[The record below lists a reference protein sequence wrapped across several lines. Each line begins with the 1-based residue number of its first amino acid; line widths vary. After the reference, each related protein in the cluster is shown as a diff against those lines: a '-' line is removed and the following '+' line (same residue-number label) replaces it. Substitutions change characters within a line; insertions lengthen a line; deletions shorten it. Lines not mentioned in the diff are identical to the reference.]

1 MPYLV
6 VILKTDG
13 TRWQSTQPNAP
24 DLYQLQKAVGGF
36 IETVPHFRAL
46 THDGQSYKRGTC
58 FCNEEGKIT
67 GLPVNVQATKAW
79 LDNLGKGPF
88 RYPPV
93 LHGDC
98 IYYAKVP
105 KDAK

>member
-13 TRWQSTQPNAP
+13 TRWRATQPKAP
-24 DLYQLQKAVGGF
+24 DLDQMQKAVGGF
-36 IETVPHFRAL
+36 IETVPHFTKL
-46 THDGQSYKRGTC
+46 THEGEHLSRGHC

-67 GLPVNVQATKAW
+67 GLPINEQATKAW

-98 IYYAKVP
+98 IYYAKV
-105 KDAK
+105 KGEIK